1 MGEAIRI
8 KRRGEA
14 GAILNSKSEY
24 NRCYIPQLQLED
36 IREEQKREEEQ
47 SKEEEELQ
55 NILEENFAGLEQ
67 ARESTREQLDRDKR
81 RKLGKLGSLRK
92 QEKRQKEDDNIR
104 ERRKKLKYEVLGA
117 NSGEET
123 LTIAL
128 WCRSLSTPPPNGRT
142 RSYNYWSRRAYSI
155 VL

>member
-1 MGEAIRI
+1 MRKHQELHHDGHHPSRFIMSMVTQSRSTLEKQVGEAIRI
-8 KRRGEA
+8 KRREEA

-24 NRCYIPQLQLED
+24 NRFYIPRLQLED

-81 RKLGKLGSLRK
+81 RKLRKLGSLRK
-92 QEKRQKEDDNIR
+92 Q
-104 ERRKKLKYEVLGA
+104 
-117 NSGEET
+117 
-123 LTIAL
+123 
-128 WCRSLSTPPPNGRT
+128 
-142 RSYNYWSRRAYSI
+142 
-155 VL
+155 